1 MALHDASIVAG
12 RGSTRAAC
20 GIDGPGHMS
29 APNQSHGHTASIGA
43 AHSKNGAVKEIDTDV
58 QLLLKW
64 LREKIG
70 TTYAQAT
77 ANNDDNL
84 LGLDLSRWGG
94 DRSALQRRVGAPR
107 RQRERRWPTTG
118 STCGTR

>member
-1 MALHDASIVAG
+1 
-12 RGSTRAAC
+12 
-20 GIDGPGHMS
+20 MS

-84 LGLDLSRWGG
+84 LGLAIDRRSSGVSAHRGG
-94 DRSALQRRVGAPR
+94 KQERAMADY
-107 RQRERRWPTTG
+107 RQYVRDKVTTY
-118 STCGTR
+118 CPWMMWQ